1 MINFIMFNF
10 VFKELLVENLRV
22 ILFLVSGNYFK
33 VFSRYFVEMVVCLNS
48 FLVVL
53 YLWNNFVLIL
63 FWEIVNCIVLM

>member
-1 MINFIMFNF
+1 MIIFIMFNF

-22 ILFLVSGNYFK
+22 IFFLVSGNYFK

-53 YLWNNFVLIL
+53 YL
-63 FWEIVNCIVLM
+63 